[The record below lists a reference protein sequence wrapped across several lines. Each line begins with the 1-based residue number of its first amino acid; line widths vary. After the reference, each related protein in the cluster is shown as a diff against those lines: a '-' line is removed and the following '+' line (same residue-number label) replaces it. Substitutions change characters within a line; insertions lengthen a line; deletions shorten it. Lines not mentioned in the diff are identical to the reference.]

1 MSLLRSLSIGI
12 FLFPFLL
19 CHAAPTVRVP
29 ECKINGRQSFHFV
42 RLMQYNGAKTRLLG
56 RNFEFAS
63 RFFSGEVRKDDRRST
78 INGVRVMLN
87 FPVAFINGIPYITGF
102 DWHKTFRPLLFPSTL
117 KKHTVYTITIDMG
130 HGGNDPGALGAFSKE
145 KNITLK
151 IGRRLGQILQS
162 YGFKVRFVRNS
173 DIKVPLEKIP
183 LIQRRHRSDLFV
195 SLHINSAKDR
205 SVSGIETYCLTPAYA
220 PSSSSTKIQRT
231 QKPGNNFDGNNL
243 ALAYNIQR
251 GMLKR
256 TGAVDRG
263 IKRANFVIL
272 RELNAPG
279 VLIEAGF
286 ISHRIE
292 ERRLNNSVYI
302 DALARGIA
310 DGIINYRRS
319 IK

>member
-1 MSLLRSLSIGI
+1 MFLLRILSIGI
-12 FLFPFLL
+12 FLFAVLL
-19 CHAAPTVRVP
+19 CNAAPTARIP
-29 ECKINGRQSFHFV
+29 ECKVNGRQSFHFA
-42 RLMQYNGAKTRLLG
+42 RLLQYNGARTRLRG
-56 RNFEFAS
+56 KDFEFAS
-63 RFFSGEVRKDDRRST
+63 RFFNGEVKKDDRRST
-78 INGVRVMLN
+78 VNGVRVMLN
-87 FPVAFINGIPYITGF
+87 FPVAFISGVPYITGF
-102 DWHKTFRPLLFPSTL
+102 DWHKTFRPLFFPSTL

-183 LIQRRHRSDLFV
+183 AIQRRHRSDLFV
-195 SLHINSAKDR
+195 SLHVNSAKDR
-205 SVSGIETYCLTPAYA
+205 SVTGIETYCLTPAYA
-220 PSSSSTKIQRT
+220 PSSSSTRIQRT
-231 QKPGNNFDGNNL
+231 VKTGNKFDGNNL

-256 TGAVDRG
+256 TGAADRG
-263 IKRANFVIL
+263 VKRANFVVL
-272 RELNAPG
+272 REITAPG
-279 VLIEAGF
+279 VLIETGF
-286 ISHRIE
+286 ISNRLE

-310 DGIINYRRS
+310 DGIINYRKS